1 MDEITKTQWR
11 IFHLLTYKIVTGI
24 FRTGEKMLSQAEIC
38 NSYKVSDQT
47 ARIVLQMLEGT
58 GMVER
63 CRGRAARVIHDPDCW
78 TYHAQLTYVPM
89 NLAHTRDILYTA
101 CLIVPPF
108 VTLAVRKYSRELL
121 LQLDEILKELNE
133 LLDAPIR
140 FWRTKQRFWQT
151 LEAQADNYF
160 YMQVRYAL
168 GLFDFRL
175 PTNEIREKQILWL
188 RLMHKAIHNRDS
200 SVFQELVGPNDY
212 ADWYQAIGNQHFEDI
227 HVPKQSPLVQGAN
240 AVRQRLRDTEKR
252 YQTIYLDIISWLAL
266 RGSSRGELLPPHEEL
281 AAMYGVSHN
290 STVPALGMLQEL
302 GVLKSIRGK
311 GTFLQMDTDDVR
323 LLRVSTNE
331 AILRVRRLLE
341 QFQFLALTTG
351 VVASHAMAS
360 VSKGELGQLRD
371 RMEQHTFP
379 GPQVIHL
386 ALELHKFFTRH
397 IQPSALRTIFEV
409 LEEEIPTRIGMPGLL
424 NYDRAVL
431 NALEDDCWS
440 VLKYLE
446 TQDYDSAAAR
456 FQSFYEACYNRLMC
470 NIKQTIYWEA
480 TQQIPVYVY

>member
-1 MDEITKTQWR
+1 
-11 IFHLLTYKIVTGI
+11 
-24 FRTGEKMLSQAEIC
+24 
-38 NSYKVSDQT
+38 
-47 ARIVLQMLEGT
+47 
-58 GMVER
+58 
-63 CRGRAARVIHDPDCW
+63 
-78 TYHAQLTYVPM
+78 
-89 NLAHTRDILYTA
+89 
-101 CLIVPPF
+101 
-108 VTLAVRKYSRELL
+108 
-121 LQLDEILKELNE
+121 
-133 LLDAPIR
+133 
-140 FWRTKQRFWQT
+140 
-151 LEAQADNYF
+151 
-160 YMQVRYAL
+160 
-168 GLFDFRL
+168 
-175 PTNEIREKQILWL
+175 
-188 RLMHKAIHNRDS
+188 
-200 SVFQELVGPNDY
+200 
-212 ADWYQAIGNQHFEDI
+212 
-227 HVPKQSPLVQGAN
+227 
-240 AVRQRLRDTEKR
+240 
-252 YQTIYLDIISWLAL
+252 
-266 RGSSRGELLPPHEEL
+266 
-281 AAMYGVSHN
+281 
-290 STVPALGMLQEL
+290 
-302 GVLKSIRGK
+302 
-311 GTFLQMDTDDVR
+311 MDTDDVR

-360 VSKGELGQLRD
+360 VSKGELAQLRD

-397 IQPSALRTIFEV
+397 IQPLALRTIFEV